1 MLADGAHANPL
12 DGAVSTGSALISSTS
27 KITTVDQKSEGV
39 VIDWSSFNI
48 ASGQTT
54 NFVQPNSSAIAV
66 NRIGSASASRIM
78 GTLDANGRIVLI
90 NGNGLLF
97 GKGTQVN
104 VGSLVATS
112 TDGTDQEVLAGH
124 FTKAGNQNASIVN
137 NGRIDAATHGTVALV
152 APNVSNFGIVRAKF
166 GTVALGAGNRFTVD
180 FNGDGLATFAT
191 QGDVNGN
198 ASVTN
203 TGRISGATVS
213 MTAHAAEGLAT
224 GVVNAGGVIEAR
236 GEHQAGGIV
245 TLDAGNGSLTT
256 RGMIDAAGVTGH
268 GKIETSGANVDLGG
282 TITAGKGGH
291 WIVDPENLTVDSS
304 AATTIDNSLD
314 AGTAVTLKTTST
326 SATGPG
332 TTSSGPGDIIVTS
345 ALSWDT
351 TAKLTLDA
359 YHSVI
364 IDASVSATKKGTL
377 TVLTDD
383 GGTGG
388 ILQFNGGN
396 VTFANLNSKLTIN
409 GASYILV
416 SGLPGYLADIAKEG
430 FQNYA
435 LAASYTASGTY
446 HAAAIA
452 YLQQGIFEGL
462 GNTISNL
469 KIVDTSTSDA
479 VGLFGTSSDTAV
491 IRDLNLTNVSIRS
504 ASVGN
509 AENPGFVGVIGGLI
523 GQNNGILYGDYV
535 SGTITATGDNADVG
549 GLAGMNVGTID
560 ESHTDITIKGD
571 WSNAATSNG
580 GLVGGLVGISEA
592 QNGAVTDPISNSSA
606 VVDITVNAGALA
618 GGLIGSNDSP
628 ITDSYATGTLN
639 GKSASS
645 VLGGLV
651 GSESGRYGGITGSY
665 AAVKVAGG
673 ADADVGGLVGNGS
686 NSGGASAIEDS
697 YATGSVSAGTASM
710 AGGLIG
716 IDFGISINTSYA
728 TGAVT
733 TLGYSSVGGF
743 AGESSISIEN
753 CYATGNVKAGIKSD
767 AGGFVGTNDPM
778 FFGVAESYSTGTV
791 TASTASL
798 VGGFIGWD
806 VVGSVAETNSY
817 WDTTTSK
824 ISQGTSSGNVPG
836 IMGLTTV
843 QFQSGLPTGFSSSV
857 WGENA
862 SIDGGLPYLLS
873 LPPA

>member
-27 KITTVDQKSEGV
+27 KTTTVDQKSEGV

-104 VGSLVATS
+104 VGSLVTTS

-137 NGRIDAATHGTVALV
+137 NGRIDAAAHGTVALV

-180 FNGDGLATFAT
+180 FNGDGLVTFAT

-628 ITDSYATGTLN
+628 ITDSYATGTLHGN
-639 GKSASS
+639 GASS

-651 GSESGRYGGITGSY
+651 GSESGEYGGIMDSY
-665 AAVKVAGG
+665 AAVKVGGG
-673 ADADVGGLVGNGS
+673 ADVRAGGLVGY
-686 NSGGASAIEDS
+686 SGQSGEYSIEQS
-697 YATGSVSAGTASM
+697 YATGSVSGGIGSFV
-710 AGGLIG
+710 GGLIG
-716 IDFGISINTSYA
+716 YDNGISISDSYA

-733 TLGYSSVGGF
+733 ALGSSSAGGF
-743 AGESSISIEN
+743 AGENDVSLAN
-753 CYATGNVKAGIKSD
+753 CYATGNVKAGTDSN
-767 AGGFVGTNDPM
+767 AGGLTGLNDATRI
-778 FFGVAESYSTGTV
+778 GVDDSYSTGRV
-791 TASTASL
+791 TASTGSL
-798 VGGFIGWD
+798 VGGLIGWD
-806 VVGSVAETNSY
+806 MTDTTTMNSY
-817 WDTTTSK
+817 WDKTTSR
-824 ISQGTSSGNVPG
+824 ISQGAGNTSGDPG
-836 IMGLTTV
+836 ITGLTTV
-843 QFQSGLPTGFSSSV
+843 QFQSGLPTGFSSSI

-862 SIDGGLPYLLS
+862 SINGGLPYLLS